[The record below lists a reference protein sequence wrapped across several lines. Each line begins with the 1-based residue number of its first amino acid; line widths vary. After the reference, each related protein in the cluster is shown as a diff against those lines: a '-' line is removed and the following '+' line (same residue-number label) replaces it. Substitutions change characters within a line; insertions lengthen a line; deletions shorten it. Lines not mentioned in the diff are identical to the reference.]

1 MFGYLVYS
9 PDNLNDENRRK
20 DISQYGEVLSV
31 KDIREYLGITKA
43 DAQRIMND
51 PRLKKISVPIRKQL
65 VNKQIF
71 LEYLKE

>member
-1 MFGYLVYS
+1 MM
-9 PDNLNDENRRK
+9 NNENRRK

>member
-1 MFGYLVYS
+1 M
-9 PDNLNDENRRK
+9 NDENRRK

>member
-1 MFGYLVYS
+1 MM
-9 PDNLNDENRRK
+9 NDENRRK

-65 VNKQIF
+65 LNKQIF

>member
-1 MFGYLVYS
+1 MI
-9 PDNLNDENRRK
+9 DEENRRK

-31 KDIREYLGITKA
+31 KDIGEYLGITKA
-43 DAQRIMND
+43 DAMRIMND

-65 VNKQIF
+65 VNKHVF

>member
-1 MFGYLVYS
+1 MM
-9 PDNLNDENRRK
+9 DDENRRK

-31 KDIREYLGITKA
+31 KDIGEYLGITKA

>member
-1 MFGYLVYS
+1 MM
-9 PDNLNDENRRK
+9 NDENSRK

>member
-1 MFGYLVYS
+1 MM
-9 PDNLNDENRRK
+9 NDENRRK
-20 DISQYGEVLSV
+20 DLSQYGEVLSV

>member
-1 MFGYLVYS
+1 MM
-9 PDNLNDENRRK
+9 NDENRRK

-31 KDIREYLGITKA
+31 KDIREYFGITKA

-65 VNKQIF
+65 VN
-71 LEYLKE
+71 

>member
-1 MFGYLVYS
+1 MM
-9 PDNLNDENRRK
+9 NDENRRK

-51 PRLKKISVPIRKQL
+51 PRLKKITVPIRKQL

>member
-1 MFGYLVYS
+1 MM
-9 PDNLNDENRRK
+9 NDENRRK

>member
-1 MFGYLVYS
+1 MM
-9 PDNLNDENRRK
+9 NDENRRK

-43 DAQRIMND
+43 DAQRIIND

>member
-1 MFGYLVYS
+1 MM
-9 PDNLNDENRRK
+9 DDENRRK

-31 KDIREYLGITKA
+31 KDIGEYLGITKA

-65 VNKQIF
+65 VNKRIF
-71 LEYLKE
+71 LEYLEE